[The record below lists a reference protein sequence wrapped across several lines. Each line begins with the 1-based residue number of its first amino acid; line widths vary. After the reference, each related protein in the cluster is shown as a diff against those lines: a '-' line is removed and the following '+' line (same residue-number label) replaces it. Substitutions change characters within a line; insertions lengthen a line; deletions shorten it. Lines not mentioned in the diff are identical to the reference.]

1 MKKYLIGAA
10 CILGILSACEK
21 EVDPVDGN
29 YATVTLK
36 GGEKAVTGDISVNP
50 GDSITFDF
58 SIQTQRVMKYVG
70 IQKNPVNQT
79 AFVVRDT
86 LKTQE
91 NRYSAIIKI
100 KADTTNGTFL
110 YRIVAHD
117 SVGTYIGSRDITITV
132 NPDFYYYT
140 VRMLRVPDT
149 TAKTNTCY
157 MAATTGEVFSYTT
170 GAANSA
176 KIDFGIMYDTTAS
189 STPSTTDDLRF
200 CLYSLNAPQ
209 GQIPFYDLTSWT
221 KNNTIMKK
229 ATSPAF
235 NRLLSAGDLK
245 AAGKTNLAS
254 GTSTRITQLASGNL
268 VFFRTASG
276 KNGCLLI
283 NYANGTSPAMTSYVN
298 VDVKIER

>member
-10 CILGILSACEK
+10 CILGIFSACEK
-21 EVDPVDGN
+21 EVAPVDGN
-29 YATVTLK
+29 YATVTLN
-36 GGEKAVTGDISVNP
+36 GGEKAVTGDLAVNP

-58 SIQTQRVMKYVG
+58 TINTQRVMKYVG

-79 AFVVRDT
+79 GFVVRDT
-86 LKTQE
+86 LKAQQTS
-91 NRYSAIIKI
+91 YSALKKI
-100 KADTTNGTFL
+100 MVDTINGTYL

-117 SVGTYIGSRDITITV
+117 SVGTYIGSKDITITV

-176 KIDFGIMYDTTAS
+176 KIDFGLMYDTTGTAS
-189 STPSTTDDLRF
+189 ASTTDDLKF
-200 CLYSLNAPQ
+200 CLYALSAPQ

-235 NRLLSAGDLK
+235 NKLLSGGDLR
-245 AAGKTNLAS
+245 AAAKTNLAS
-254 GTSTRITQLASGNL
+254 GTSNKITQLASGNL
-268 VFFRTASG
+268 VFFKTASG
-276 KNGCLLI
+276 KTGCLSV
-283 NYANGTSPAMTSYVN
+283 NYANGSSPAISSYIN